1 MTPAHV
7 RSEFLLWPGSTIETV
22 EAGLDRFLPPVNT
35 APEPLHRAMRYAVFS
50 GGKRLRPQLLL
61 QVAQACGI
69 EAAGQG
75 QELAL
80 RAACAVE
87 LLHIASLVHD
97 DLPCFDDASERRGRP
112 TVHVLFGEATA
123 VLVGDALLA
132 HSFDVLAKAPRPLAT
147 RALRLVRLL
156 VGATA
161 SYSGLIGGQGMEQ
174 QWAQSAPDANPS
186 AWSSP
191 EIIDRYH
198 RMKTGVLFGMA
209 AEAAAVAAG
218 SNKVEG
224 WREVGNLFGRWYQ
237 LGHDLLDM
245 RKRAALAAKSQAAMR
260 AKALALGPPNAVL
273 ARGEASVMAE
283 LQAILAQLQQSV
295 QALAEVPEPMLAFL
309 IALRD
314 RMLQD
319 ERAEAAKK

>member
-1 MTPAHV
+1 MTPENV
-7 RSEFLLWPGSTIETV
+7 RSEFLLWPGSTLDAV
-22 EAGLDRFLPPVNT
+22 EAGLDRFLPPLNT

-69 EAAGQG
+69 EPPE

-97 DLPCFDDASERRGRP
+97 DLPCFDDASERRGRA

-132 HSFDVLAKAPRPLAT
+132 HGFDVLANVPRPMAA

-174 QWAQSAPDANPS
+174 AQSTGGAG

-191 EIIDRYH
+191 EIIERYH
-198 RMKTGVLFGMA
+198 RMKTGVLFGVA

-218 SNKVEG
+218 ATKTAG
-224 WREVGNLFGRWYQ
+224 WSELGYLFGRWYQ
-237 LGHDLLDM
+237 LGHDFLET
-245 RKRAALAAKSQAAMR
+245 RKRAALRAKSHAAKGAGHAAP
-260 AKALALGPPNAVL
+260 LGPPNMVL
-273 ARGEASVMAE
+273 ARGEASVIKELETILAE
-283 LQAILAQLQQSV
+283 LQQRV
-295 QALAEVPEPMLAFL
+295 QALTTTPEPMLAFL
-309 IALRD
+309 SALRD
-314 RMLQD
+314 RMHQ
-319 ERAEAAKK
+319 EEKPTKS